1 MRLKSPISE
10 ASLLKPPPNLAQPR
24 QAQLKYPSFMYE
36 IMEKGLE
43 TGARG
48 AESGL
53 SSTTSQL
60 YDFGQI
66 AAFLSLNFL
75 RYKIGLII
83 KPNIHYS
90 KYFMYLTSFNN
101 T

>member
-1 MRLKSPISE
+1 
-10 ASLLKPPPNLAQPR
+10 
-24 QAQLKYPSFMYE
+24 MYK